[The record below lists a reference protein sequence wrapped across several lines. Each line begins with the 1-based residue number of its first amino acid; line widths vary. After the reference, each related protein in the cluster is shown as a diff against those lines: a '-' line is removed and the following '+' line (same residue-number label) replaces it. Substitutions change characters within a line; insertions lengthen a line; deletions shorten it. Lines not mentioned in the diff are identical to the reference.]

1 MDITQKLRF
10 LREEKGGSQH
20 YVALKLKV
28 SQQAYQKIET
38 DESKLTISKL
48 RAILQVLES
57 DLQTFFTPN
66 TTDDRISVIL
76 EEIIDMKKKI
86 ANFEKLL
93 KRIKKGHK

>member
-1 MDITQKLRF
+1 MDITQKLRL
-10 LREEKGGSQH
+10 LREQKGVSQH

-28 SQQAYQKIET
+28 SQQSYQKIET

-57 DLQTFFTPN
+57 DLQTFFTPD
-66 TTDDRISVIL
+66 TIDDRITVIL

-86 ANFEKLL
+86 ANFEKLIR
-93 KRIKKGHK
+93 RIKKSRK